1 MNEHLHTVHD
11 DLLVKYLLEE
21 TSPEETRLVEQWL
34 SADPANRHFYEHF
47 RLIWNESRHL
57 ADGFT
62 TSEETAW
69 QKFRQRIHQAPA
81 SDAITKSGLRQL
93 PGAATDTPNVHRR
106 PLRKAAWLRIAALFL
121 LVASIT
127 AIEYLGSGHSA
138 ISTHTVASL
147 ETPLTDTLPDGSLIT
162 LNRHSAI
169 SYPEKLKGDTRM
181 VALKGEAFFQVMP
194 DSRKPFQVHLNG
206 LTLTVLGT
214 SFNIRDKDSLTEI
227 VVETGLIRVT
237 NKYHSILAGAHEKII
252 LRKNDSSI
260 TKEPAASELYKYY
273 RTHEFVCDNTPLG
286 QLVEV
291 LNEAYDVHIVIDNPA
306 LQKLPLSTTFRN
318 ESLDHIL
325 SVISETFGLTVKKSG
340 DRFLLQ

>member
-34 SADPANRHFYEHF
+34 SADPANRHLYEHF

-69 QKFRQRIHQAPA
+69 HKFRQRIHQAPA
-81 SDAITKSGLRQL
+81 SGRSIRS
-93 PGAATDTPNVHRR
+93 
-106 PLRKAAWLRIAALFL
+106 AAWLRIAALFL